1 MHLCTLVF
9 IYSYIAFYIH
19 ISLYHLYIISFM
31 RFYQDLAIHVLS
43 IFLSCMLLLI
53 HIFIS
58 YTLIFI
64 YFPIHAST
72 IRCLYI
78 VFHILF
84 HITYSVMS
92 LLCLSFMYMY
102 LFLCFVIFY
111 FSLLFLAFTHFYHL
125 FLACSI
131 YSFRYIYHIFISYNP
146 IFLSYS
152 CILEHI
158 YTYCIFYIFLVS
170 CLLHMALHILV
181 KYDVYEIKPH
191 SSILIPL

>member
-1 MHLCTLVF
+1 MNVSMHSCIYIF
-9 IYSYIAFYIH
+9 IYTAFYIH
-19 ISLYHLYIISFM
+19 ISLYPLYIISFM

-58 YTLIFI
+58 YTLMFI

-72 IRCLYI
+72 VRCIYI

-111 FSLLFLAFTHFYHL
+111 FFLLFLAFMHFYHL

-131 YSFRYIYHIFISYNP
+131 YSCTLDYHI
-146 IFLSYS
+146 L
-152 CILEHI
+152 
-158 YTYCIFYIFLVS
+158 
-170 CLLHMALHILV
+170 
-181 KYDVYEIKPH
+181 
-191 SSILIPL
+191 

>member
-1 MHLCTLVF
+1 MNASMHSC
-9 IYSYIAFYIH
+9 IH
-19 ISLYHLYIISFM
+19 IVIYIIIYLYPFI
-31 RFYQDLAIHVLS
+31 RFYHNLAMLVLS
-43 IFLSCMLLLI
+43 IFLSCMFLLI

-58 YTLIFI
+58 YTLIFK

-72 IRCLYI
+72 VRCLYI

-111 FSLLFLAFTHFYHL
+111 LSLSFLSFMPFYHV

-131 YSFRYIYHIFISYNP
+131 LFFSVC
-146 IFLSYS
+146 LSY
-152 CILEHI
+152 IHI
-158 YTYCIFYIFLVS
+158 I
-170 CLLHMALHILV
+170 
-181 KYDVYEIKPH
+181 
-191 SSILIPL
+191 

>member
-1 MHLCTLVF
+1 MNASMHSCIYIF
-9 IYSYIAFYIH
+9 IYTAFYIH
-19 ISLYHLYIISFM
+19 ISLYPLYIISFM

-58 YTLIFI
+58 YTFMFI

-72 IRCLYI
+72 VRCIYI

-111 FSLLFLAFTHFYHL
+111 FSLLFLAFMHFYHL

-131 YSFRYIYHIFISYNP
+131 YSCTLDYHI
-146 IFLSYS
+146 L
-152 CILEHI
+152 
-158 YTYCIFYIFLVS
+158 
-170 CLLHMALHILV
+170 
-181 KYDVYEIKPH
+181 
-191 SSILIPL
+191 

>member
-9 IYSYIAFYIH
+9 IYSY
-19 ISLYHLYIISFM
+19 LYLYIFISFYLM
-31 RFYQDLAIHVLS
+31 FTSCPSCVSYPDLAIHVLP

-72 IRCLYI
+72 VRCFYT
-78 VFHILF
+78 VF
-84 HITYSVMS
+84 HITYSIMP

-102 LFLCFVIFY
+102 LFLCFVY
-111 FSLLFLAFTHFYHL
+111 FSLSFLAFTHFYHL

-131 YSFRYIYHIFISYNP
+131 YSFSYIYHIFITYSY
-146 IFLSYS
+146 F
-152 CILEHI
+152 
-158 YTYCIFYIFLVS
+158 
-170 CLLHMALHILV
+170 
-181 KYDVYEIKPH
+181 
-191 SSILIPL
+191 LIPL

>member
-19 ISLYHLYIISFM
+19 ISLYHLYIIFFI
-31 RFYQDLAIHVLS
+31 RFYQDLTIHVLS
-43 IFLSCMLLLI
+43 IFLSCILLLF

-72 IRCLYI
+72 VRCVYT

-92 LLCLSFMYMY
+92 LLYLLLMYMY
-102 LFLCFVIFY
+102 LFLYFVIFY
-111 FSLLFLAFTHFYHL
+111 FSLSFLAFMYFRHEFQ
-125 FLACSI
+125 ACSI
-131 YSFRYIYHIFISYNP
+131 VFISLCLSFVYFRLSYLMTYPIISYHI
-146 IFLSYS
+146 L
-152 CILEHI
+152 
-158 YTYCIFYIFLVS
+158 
-170 CLLHMALHILV
+170 
-181 KYDVYEIKPH
+181 
-191 SSILIPL
+191 

>member
-1 MHLCTLVF
+1 MNASMHSCIYIF
-9 IYSYIAFYIH
+9 IYTAFYIH
-19 ISLYHLYIISFM
+19 ISLYPLYIISFM
-31 RFYQDLAIHVLS
+31 RFYQDLAINVLS

-58 YTLIFI
+58 YTLMFI

-72 IRCLYI
+72 VRCIYI

-131 YSFRYIYHIFISYNP
+131 YSCTLDYHI
-146 IFLSYS
+146 L
-152 CILEHI
+152 
-158 YTYCIFYIFLVS
+158 
-170 CLLHMALHILV
+170 
-181 KYDVYEIKPH
+181 
-191 SSILIPL
+191 

>member
-1 MHLCTLVF
+1 MNASMHYCIHIF
-9 IYSYIAFYIH
+9 IYIAFYIH

-72 IRCLYI
+72 VRCLYI

-84 HITYSVMS
+84 HITYFVMS

-102 LFLCFVIFY
+102 LLLCFVSFY
-111 FSLLFLAFTHFYHL
+111 LSLSFLAFTHFYHL
-125 FLACSI
+125 FLSCSI
-131 YSFRYIYHIFISYNP
+131 Y
-146 IFLSYS
+146 
-152 CILEHI
+152 
-158 YTYCIFYIFLVS
+158 
-170 CLLHMALHILV
+170 
-181 KYDVYEIKPH
+181 
-191 SSILIPL
+191 